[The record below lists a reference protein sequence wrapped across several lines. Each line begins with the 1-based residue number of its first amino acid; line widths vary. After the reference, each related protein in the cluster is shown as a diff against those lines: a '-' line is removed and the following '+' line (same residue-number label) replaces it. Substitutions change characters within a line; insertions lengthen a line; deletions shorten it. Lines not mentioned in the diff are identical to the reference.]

1 MYNTSVKSS
10 KNIIGSIIK
19 LQRQKKGLTLQE
31 LADKL
36 EVERQYVWMIE
47 NGKKNISADYLDKV
61 IEKLNS
67 NHEDFFNV
75 PDNF

>member
-1 MYNTSVKSS
+1 VKSS

-19 LQRQKKGLTLQE
+19 SQRQKKGLTLQE

-36 EVERQYVWMIE
+36 ETERQYVWMIE

-61 IEKLNS
+61 IEKLNCK
-67 NHEDFFNV
+67 HEDFFNIQ
-75 PDNF
+75 DKI